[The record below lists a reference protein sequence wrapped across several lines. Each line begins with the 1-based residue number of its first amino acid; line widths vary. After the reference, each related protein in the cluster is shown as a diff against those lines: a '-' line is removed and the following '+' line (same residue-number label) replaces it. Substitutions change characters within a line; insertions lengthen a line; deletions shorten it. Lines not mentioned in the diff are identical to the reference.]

1 MSDNLKELDQA
12 YEEEA
17 LEYLWSNYPTLA
29 AAVEKAVQ
37 RGESPE
43 TIKRRAIQN
52 GGIHREA
59 LATRCELAA
68 RHLHSVQAR

>member
-1 MSDNLKELDQA
+1 MSNHLEELDRA
-12 YEEEA
+12 FESEA
-17 LEYLWSNYPTLA
+17 LEYLWSNYPALA

-43 TIKRRAIQN
+43 AIKRRAIQN

-68 RHLHSVQAR
+68 RHLERNK